1 MPCVCVSVQVRA
13 LERDLEDE
21 RDDARVLTDK
31 HKTEV
36 NRLRGERESMRKDS
50 VTVSEDLMTRLKNAC
65 EQRDEAREQV
75 RVNAAA
81 LFAMNRCKKCWSK
94 RITTKI
100 AEVDNTHSRSACE
113 LRDEVFNPV
122 LFAMNRWNKCRIRN
136 RFAGVEDTQVHNTAL
151 MAAMDRYILFWV
163 VFPCPTS

>member
-1 MPCVCVSVQVRA
+1 MRVSVQVRA

-75 RVNAAA
+75 RVNTAA
-81 LFAMNRCKKCWSK
+81 LFAMNRC
-94 RITTKI
+94 
-100 AEVDNTHSRSACE
+100 
-113 LRDEVFNPV
+113 
-122 LFAMNRWNKCRIRN
+122 NKC
-136 RFAGVEDTQVHNTAL
+136 
-151 MAAMDRYILFWV
+151 
-163 VFPCPTS
+163 